1 MKLDKW
7 DKALIF
13 CLPIAILEV
22 VITCIFYGPRITIK
36 TFISTA
42 ILALICSIVMYLLD
56 NWKKEDKN
64 G

>member
-22 VITCIFYGPRITIK
+22 VITCMFYGPRITIK

-42 ILALICSIVMYLLD
+42 ILAMACTITIYLLD
-56 NWKKEDKN
+56 NWKEDKN